1 MTATAKGQMVG
12 VIVSD
17 ITNPFYVDVAHGVAA
32 GVDGAGMLSV
42 IGDCRDDADRQ
53 FEIANALL
61 AQGIKGLVITTPHTE
76 SALTLPVPVVAID
89 RPPGRVPYVA
99 ADNILGGRLATQHLL
114 RCGYARV
121 GILFGEPHL
130 APVAD
135 RIEGYRDA
143 LRRQGIDRDATLE
156 VDCGGLDYASGFAG
170 AGRLLDANAD
180 GIFAISDV
188 MASGALAAV
197 VERRLGVPAQVG
209 IVGYDDTPMAAW
221 PTVNLTSVAQG
232 SFALGQEAARML
244 LQRISRP
251 GFAPESTIL
260 PPRLSV
266 RGSTRPPA

>member
-1 MTATAKGQMVG
+1 MTATADGRMVG

-42 IGDCRDDADRQ
+42 IGDCRDDAGRQ
-53 FEIANALL
+53 FELANTLL
-61 AQGIKGLVITTPHTE
+61 AQGIKGLVITTPHSE
-76 SALTLPVPVVAID
+76 LALALPVPVVAID

-99 ADNILGGRLATQHLL
+99 ADNILGGRQATQHLI

-121 GILFGEPHL
+121 GILYGEPHL

-143 LRRQGIDRDATLE
+143 LRRHAIDRDATLE
-156 VDCGGLDYASGFAG
+156 VDCEGLDYASGFTG
-170 AGRLLDANAD
+170 ANCLLDAGAD
-180 GIFAISDV
+180 AIFAISDV

-197 VERRLGVPAQVG
+197 VERGLHVPAEVG

-251 GFAPESTIL
+251 GFTPDPTIL
-260 PPRLSV
+260 PPRLSI
-266 RGSTRPPA
+266 RGSTRPPM